1 MKTINIL
8 SIAMLVFMLQPF
20 QLFAAITIPGADGSD
35 GVFAPTAD
43 VEIDLGLAPTAAWN
57 TPGSG
62 NGVYDGNQWAVVFK
76 YASVN
81 IPDGVTVTFKNN
93 ASRAPVVWLVSG
105 TVLIDGHLNL
115 DGKTLG
121 GAGPAAEPGPGGF
134 ASGSAGGAN
143 DAAGF
148 GPDGG
153 ISSRLDGAFA
163 SAGSRPYGNARLVP
177 LIGGSGGRGD
187 DRFGDQH
194 GGGGGAILIAC
205 SSEISINGLVSA
217 RGWGEGSRGSGRG
230 SGGGIRLV
238 ADMISGS
245 GDVLSTSYSYNGLV
259 RLEANTISR
268 GIAVVPSPSVLPSV
282 STAQLWPLPAD
293 PSVKILSVSG
303 IVAPT
308 DPVGGPRLS
317 SDITLPPSGTTTV
330 LIETANLPISSVV
343 ELRINDDTGDPVI
356 TTATFQSGTVSSAQ
370 WSVNIGLVTNVQS
383 VLQVR
388 AVSP

>member
-1 MKTINIL
+1 
-8 SIAMLVFMLQPF
+8 MLVFMLQPF

-43 VEIDLGLAPTAAWN
+43 VEIDLGLAPTAVWN

-115 DGKTLG
+115 DGKTLV
-121 GAGPAAEPGPGGF
+121 GAGPGAEPGPGGF
-134 ASGSAGGAN
+134 ASGSGGGLN

-148 GPDGG
+148 GPNGG
-153 ISSRLDGAFA
+153 DSGRINGAFA
-163 SAGSRPYGNARLVP
+163 SAGAQPYGNARLVP

-187 DRFGDQH
+187 GDASFGVNH

-217 RGWGEGSRGSGRG
+217 GGRGSNSRGSGRG
-230 SGGGIRLV
+230 AGGGIRLV
-238 ADMISGS
+238 ADLISGS
-245 GDVLSTSYSYNGLV
+245 GDVLSTSSTYNGLV

-268 GIAVVPSPSVLPSV
+268 GIAVLPSPSVLPSV

-293 PSVKILSVSG
+293 PSVKILSVNG
-303 IVAPT
+303 IAAPA
-308 DPVGGPRLS
+308 DPVGGPGLS
-317 SDITLPPSGTTTV
+317 NDITLPASSTTTV
-330 LIETANLPISSVV
+330 LIETANLPTSSVV
-343 ELRINDDTGDPVI
+343 ELRINDDTGDPII
-356 TTATFQSGTVSSAQ
+356 TNATFQSGTVSSAQ